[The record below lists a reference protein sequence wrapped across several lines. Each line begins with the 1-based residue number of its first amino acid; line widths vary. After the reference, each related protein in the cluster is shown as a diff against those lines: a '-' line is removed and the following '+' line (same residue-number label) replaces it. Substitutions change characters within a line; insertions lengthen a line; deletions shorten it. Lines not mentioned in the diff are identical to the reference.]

1 MEMDKLSGVNQ
12 WECQWN
18 TLKGSEWHRMIPLQ
32 IVDRMLECVTRDKE
46 KTTSVL
52 ELRVKQIYVDGK
64 EKFSEGKKKTDEER
78 VRN

>member
-1 MEMDKLSGVNQ
+1 
-12 WECQWN
+12 
-18 TLKGSEWHRMIPLQ
+18 
-32 IVDRMLECVTRDKE
+32 MLECVTRDKE

-52 ELRVKQIYVDGK
+52 ELRLKQIYVDGT